1 MYASKA
7 VPNARKTTNPNSKR
21 FEIMAVQKVVSN
33 RVDSESAMNR
43 EDSHHHP
50 RCLLPFQSRPRS
62 HPFEPWSSS
71 NNPVS
76 SSRRCFMIQVLKF
89 EARCPLP
96 DLVLWSGSLYLFPS
110 RSSRVKLSISQVASS
125 IVFDNAKLPTCA
137 TSQAPATDA
146 DTRTRGLDDSE
157 DDGWW
162 HGEWDEPVEEFW
174 VAAKELSGG
183 VVGPSVTSSPQDR
196 RTSNAA
202 SITGHPCRPPDPLP
216 QCSHHSSTSL
226 QRPLAPPIC
235 VQSSQRR
242 AAPSGSLNE
251 RRG

>member
-33 RVDSESAMNR
+33 RVDSESAINTSTTK
-43 EDSHHHP
+43 SH
-50 RCLLPFQSRPRS
+50 PRS

-146 DTRTRGLDDSE
+146 DARTRGLDDSE

-183 VVGPSVTSSPQDR
+183 VVGHSP
-196 RTSNAA
+196 
-202 SITGHPCRPPDPLP
+202 PL
-216 QCSHHSSTSL
+216 ST
-226 QRPLAPPIC
+226 RPLILPRLHATGDH
-235 VQSSQRR
+235 QLSAGQEDKQRH
-242 AAPSGSLNE
+242 
-251 RRG
+251 